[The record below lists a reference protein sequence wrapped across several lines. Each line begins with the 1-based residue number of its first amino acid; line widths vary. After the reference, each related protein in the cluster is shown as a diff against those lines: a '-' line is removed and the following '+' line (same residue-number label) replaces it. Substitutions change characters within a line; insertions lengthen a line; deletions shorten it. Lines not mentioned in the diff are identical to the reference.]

1 MPAAGRSIRP
11 LGMNIQLEAITTTE
25 ATLPWAH
32 LPLGLAQLCSWTF
45 GHCSWSVPSALRR
58 PTIVWSGAGFAT
70 CPKVRSRTRVS
81 PTPRQNISSAR
92 WAGSPTI
99 SLVPFTH
106 SCSWPS
112 FPVAGLRGPLYCL
125 PCSSALAPSR
135 AISHHAP
142 LVRTRRRRI
151 QNAQSNAGQA
161 ESLMAHSAFG
171 VGLYV
176 CAVGVSH
183 MLPVHA

>member
-1 MPAAGRSIRP
+1 M
-11 LGMNIQLEAITTTE
+11 
-25 ATLPWAH
+25 PWAH

-112 FPVAGLRGPLYCL
+112 FPVAGLRGPLYC
-125 PCSSALAPSR
+125 PPYSSALAPSSCHFSSCTPR
-135 AISHHAP
+135 SDSASAHPERPIQRRPGSEASWRTAP
-142 LVRTRRRRI
+142 SGLAYMYVRL
-151 QNAQSNAGQA
+151 A
-161 ESLMAHSAFG
+161 
-171 VGLYV
+171 
-176 CAVGVSH
+176 
-183 MLPVHA
+183 